1 MSDMK
6 SARKMAMS
14 KIGGQKT
21 PKKWAVPTKQKSGH
35 VTDFWWA
42 IGVKKLVEPTKMA
55 GVTVMS
61 LECHKDSVTV
71 IDDIIRVGGNNLI
84 TFAVVGWI
92 WITCQGQYHLSVVV
106 V

>member
-55 GVTVMS
+55 GVTVT
-61 LECHKDSVTV
+61 CHKDSVTV
-71 IDDIIRVGGNNLI
+71 IDDIIRVG
-84 TFAVVGWI
+84 
-92 WITCQGQYHLSVVV
+92 
-106 V
+106 